1 MSIEDINYLKNNS
14 IKQNYTFLIDSTD
27 RDRDKYPNPNKYV
40 VDFTVPF
47 KNVIGMEIIDASIP
61 RTMYN
66 IDVENNLLYYYLGTD
81 ENDPIIK
88 NGVTEKIA
96 CDIITSN
103 CAYVDGYTKITNGGF
118 IELSNNINIYNI
130 YSNNTTGLEINANA
144 NKSVIGGTDIGIT
157 YSFKIKAEATYNPAK
172 NNTYCIFSLGYYHL
186 WKQTKEKYTGMSV
199 SVVKR
204 STGTLYNIQF
214 IMGDGS
220 VPGDT
225 QVITDVDLKDEVH
238 ICWTIFENNWVIY
251 ISNNSLSINITR
263 TITVAKTIKN
273 VFYVKKYIG
282 KSLAAP
288 ITNNLNGN
296 LYKESWTADMNAVM
310 YIKDFK
316 IYNRA
321 LRADEIILCKNNSI
335 FEMPFWYKLYDNST
349 KNSGK
354 TELIDYP
361 DIFSKM
367 SIDTGDYTLKTFLLN
382 YEEIEDT
389 EVGFKKHS
397 EPAELTN
404 LLDIYSRLPFIFDM
418 GRSTIYENLGF
429 DLYNSINPNY
439 INDRYQ
445 YKPMYNSNP
454 KMYKMFHSILNTDV
468 TKVILTIQ
476 YDKHLITSPG
486 IVYLIGNKYIVL
498 KCPEIEEHL
507 FGSLSYS
514 KYSLGLAKFRV
525 DNVGINSER
534 LAITKLP
541 IREFHPIGKLSRIS
555 LRFETNRGTLYDF
568 KGVNHN
574 IVFAIYYYEPKQNK
588 FPEGSILNP
597 EYKMNYIDYK
607 YYQEEIEGD
616 SEDETDEYSRDNIN
630 DYKKKEIDYSNEGIK
645 LRQYNEHYVNKDDS
659 DDNGDDGDDDGDGDD
674 N

>member
-27 RDRDKYPNPNKYV
+27 RDRDKFPNPNKYV
-40 VDFTVPF
+40 VEFTVPF

-66 IDVENNLLYYYLGTD
+66 IDVENNLIYYYLGTNEED
-81 ENDPIIK
+81 NVIK

-96 CDIITSN
+96 CNLIKYN
-103 CAYVDGYTKITNGGF
+103 CSYIDSYTLLENSGY

-130 YSNNTTGLEINANA
+130 YANYVNTYGNETL
-144 NKSVIGGTDIGIT
+144 IGGNELGIT
-157 YSFKIKAEATYNPAK
+157 YSFKVKAEAIYNYDYSK
-172 NNTYCIFSLGYYHL
+172 DNTYCIFSFGYYHL
-186 WKQTKEKYTGMSV
+186 WNQTNTNYTAMTVNVLKKIEGE
-199 SVVKR
+199 
-204 STGTLYNIQF
+204 LYDIQF
-214 IMGDGS
+214 IIGDGTIE
-220 VPGDT
+220 GDKN
-225 QVITDVDLKDEVH
+225 IIANVDLSEEVH
-238 ICWTIFENNWVIY
+238 ICWTILENKWNIY
-251 ISNNSLSINITR
+251 ISNNSLSLNIVQQF
-263 TITVAKTIKN
+263 TVKKTIKN
-273 VFYVKKYIG
+273 VFYIKKYIG
-282 KSLAAP
+282 RSLSAP
-288 ITNNLNGN
+288 ITLNKTGNN
-296 LYKESWTADMNAVM
+296 YKGYWNDGAKM

-316 IYNRA
+316 IYNRELKTNEIA
-321 LRADEIILCKNNSI
+321 LCRNNTIIKGLTI
-335 FEMPFWYKLYDNST
+335 WYKLYDNDNDT
-349 KNSGK
+349 KNYG
-354 TELIDYP
+354 ENEYINYI
-361 DIFSKM
+361 DIFNKI

-382 YEEIEDT
+382 YEEKEDS
-389 EVGFKKHS
+389 EIGFKKHS

-404 LLDIYSRLPFIFDM
+404 LIDIYSRLPFILDM
-418 GRSTIYENLGF
+418 ERSTIYENLGF
-429 DLYNSINPNY
+429 DLYNSINPLY

-445 YKPMYNSNP
+445 YKSIYNIDRR
-454 KMYKMFHSILNTDV
+454 MYKMFHSIINTKL
-468 TKVILTIQ
+468 TKVIDNIEF
-476 YDKHLITSPG
+476 DKNIITSPG

-555 LRFETNRGTLYDF
+555 LRFETNKGLLYDF

-616 SEDETDEYSRDNIN
+616 SDDENEEYTRDNID
-630 DYKKKEIDYSNEGIK
+630 DYKKREIDYSNEGIK
-645 LRQYNEHYVNKDDS
+645 LTQFNKNFVNNNND
-659 DDNGDDGDDDGDGDD
+659 DDN
-674 N
+674 